1 MKRSTETV
9 ADSWQ
14 TLAAE
19 VLTSMA
25 DWRVQHPRA
34 TLREIETAVDE
45 RLSALRARMLQD
57 AAQESLEA
65 QWSHAPEEERPVCS
79 QCGTPLVARGTHQ
92 RRLQT
97 SGGREITLQRSYGVC
112 PGCGAGLFPP
122 G

>member
-1 MKRSTETV
+1 MKRTTETL

-19 VLTSMA
+19 ALTSMA
-25 DWRVQHPRA
+25 DWRVQHPQA

-57 AAQESLEA
+57 AAQASQEA
-65 QWSHAPEEERPVCS
+65 HFGHTPEEERPRCPH
-79 QCGTPLVARGTHQ
+79 CGTPLVARGVHP

>member
-1 MKRSTETV
+1 MKRTTETL

-14 TLAAE
+14 RLAAE
-19 VLTSMA
+19 ALTSMA

-57 AAQESLEA
+57 AAQASEEA
-65 QWSHAPEEERPVCS
+65 QWSHASQEERPVCP

-112 PGCGAGLFPP
+112 PGCGTGLFPP